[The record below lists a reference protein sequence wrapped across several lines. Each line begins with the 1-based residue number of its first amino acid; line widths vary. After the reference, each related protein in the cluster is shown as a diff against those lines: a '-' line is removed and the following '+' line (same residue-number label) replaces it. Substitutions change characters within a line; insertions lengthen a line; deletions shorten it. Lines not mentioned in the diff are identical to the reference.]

1 MTDQVAKKQKLS
13 VCNPDDDDVMEEA
26 NDVMGCQLCED
37 APKLNYLLMNNIKNS
52 NLACVFGIPQQ
63 VITLFLAIVSCH
75 MKNRYDVIAA
85 RFLLKNALLHT
96 FPGIVFNHEAFDHNF
111 DQDRPE
117 GYNSSN
123 MYDALVN
130 EMPNGFHHYIV
141 SFCSYLTKKSSLYYQ
156 EKHDNYLAQRGWDI
170 QNGYRKETVLMK
182 NGERG
187 CGVDGCN
194 VFGWRSTSEER
205 EKHRKECHPTCQFV
219 TFQQST
225 RFCFG
230 LTETQNDCM
239 WCFKIIAGGKLKSH
253 MQTCDKNP
261 YFIYKSPG
269 QRNSPIKAVDRFDDM
284 KSRCEN
290 EQCKLLYT
298 EDEWK
303 EKIDSIYS
311 TFLVQCIKTGNT
323 FTSPSIN
330 NIVSSGRSIHG
341 PCPSCHPGNVLCRD
355 KFNDVETKLNET
367 EWTLIWENDEFRSNV
382 HSPYIHLPLK
392 HTCGKIVKTTT
403 LDSLLNGGALPHCSD
418 CGQGPLCKR
427 PIEDINALF
436 ELHNVQILEY
446 PHRWGSRT
454 KLPARCTLHPHA
466 KPFDVTY
473 HGTIDSNGRSCPCCQ
488 AIYLGEETI
497 RNLLEFIKCRI
508 GMDLTLQSIKIGPR
522 SPKGTP
528 TRYDIYIHV
537 IANGITYHI
546 VIEVDG
552 RHHFVPKYNNDDSY
566 YRALCDRL
574 KEEAFVAS
582 DNSFLLRIDRDAINT
597 KGQPQDNNDTL
608 VIWIC
613 KVITNGV
620 NSCVDGTSKRVHTYS
635 TATLDVY
642 SDSSNFYGKV
652 HSLDDNTFASELA
665 KFEP

>member
-13 VCNPDDDDVMEEA
+13 VCF
-26 NDVMGCQLCED
+26 QLCED

-96 FPGIVFNHEAFDHNF
+96 FPGIVFNHEKFDHNF

-130 EMPNGFHHYIV
+130 EMPNDFHHYIV
-141 SFCSYLTKKSSLYYQ
+141 SFCSYVTKQSSLYYQ
-156 EKHDNYLAQRGWDI
+156 EKHDNYLAQREWDI

-182 NGERG
+182 NREYG
-187 CGVDGCN
+187 CGIDGCN
-194 VFGWRSTSEER
+194 VLGAQPSKKER
-205 EKHRKECHPTCQFV
+205 EKHRKECHPTCQFL
-219 TFQQST
+219 TSKQSK
-225 RFCFG
+225 RFYLG

-239 WCFKIIAGGKLKSH
+239 WCFKIIAGNSSQLKNH

-261 YFIYKSPG
+261 YFIYNPSE
-269 QRNSPIKAVDRFDDM
+269 QRAHYIKAVDRFDDI

-290 EQCKLLYT
+290 EQCKLVYT
-298 EDEWK
+298 KDEWK
-303 EKIDSIYS
+303 DNCKRNTA
-311 TFLVQCIKTGNT
+311 TFPVQCIKTGNT
-323 FTSPSIN
+323 FTSQSIDR
-330 NIVSSGRSIHG
+330 IVSGRSIHG
-341 PCPSCHPGNVLCRD
+341 KCPSCHPGNVLCRD
-355 KFNDVETKLNET
+355 KFNDVETKLHET
-367 EWTLIWENDEFRSNV
+367 EWTLIWDNDEFRSNV
-382 HSPYIHLPLK
+382 HGPYIHLPLK
-392 HTCGKIVKTTT
+392 HTCGKIVETTI
-403 LDSLLNGGALPHCSD
+403 LHSVLNNGNLPHCSD
-418 CGQGPLCKR
+418 CGQGPLCER

-436 ELHNVQILEY
+436 EMHNVQILEY
-446 PHRWGSRT
+446 PHRWGNTT

-473 HGTIDSNGRSCPCCQ
+473 NSTIDSDQRSCPCCQ

-508 GMDLTLQSIKIGPR
+508 GMDITLQSIKIGPR
-522 SPKGTP
+522 SPKGSP

-552 RHHFVPKYNNDDSY
+552 RHHFVPIYDNTDSY

-574 KEEAFVAS
+574 KEEAFVAN
-582 DNSFLLRIDRDAINT
+582 DNSFLLRIDRDAINI
-597 KGQPQDNNDTL
+597 KGQPQDDNDTL
-608 VIWIC
+608 VNWIC

-635 TATLDVY
+635 TATTDVY
-642 SDSSNFYGKV
+642 SNSSNFYGKV